1 MLDKLVIHL
10 KNVIFFKAII
20 YIIALI
26 ALFLLIPVIKEN
38 LTTASERY
46 NKAYSFLQDAD
57 LKLDSIINFEDEI
70 LKKHEQYDALSNQHE
85 HLGCINRTRIT
96 HSIKQLANK
105 YNLLEPIS
113 TDIARIFNTG
123 QTANT
128 SGHIKLHHYELNVQF
143 KPKNY
148 ADLFI
153 MTKHIYNLLP
163 KGSIVIST
171 KVNSI
176 DALTPKIVN
185 ILNKNNAPAPINVK
199 MKIHLREIVYE

>member
-10 KNVIFFKAII
+10 KNVIFFKAVI
-20 YIIALI
+20 YITALI

-38 LTTASERY
+38 LATASNRY

-70 LKKHEQYDALSNQHE
+70 LKDRENYDRLSNQHKN
-85 HLGCINRTRIT
+85 LGCINRTRIM
-96 HSIKQLANK
+96 HNIKQLANK
-105 YNLLEPIS
+105 YNLFEPIS

-128 SGHIKLHHYELNVQF
+128 SGHIKLHHYELNVHF
-143 KPKNY
+143 KSKDY
-148 ADLFI
+148 TDLFI
-153 MTKHIYNLLP
+153 ITENIYNILP
-163 KGSIVIST
+163 KGSIVVSA
-171 KVNSI
+171 KMNSI

-185 ILNKNNAPAPINVK
+185 ILNKSNAPAPITVR